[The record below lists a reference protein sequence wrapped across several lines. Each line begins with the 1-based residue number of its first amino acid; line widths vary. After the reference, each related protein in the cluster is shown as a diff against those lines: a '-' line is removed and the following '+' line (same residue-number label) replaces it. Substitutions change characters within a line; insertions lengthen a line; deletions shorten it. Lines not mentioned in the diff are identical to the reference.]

1 MLEIIALAV
10 QNKTLVVAGEAQQ
23 SPRLMALAQTYG
35 LTIVEQ
41 TSDDLHLLWSDDKLQ
56 LVQESQPK
64 QAGVLVDF
72 LGAAATYRRKQV
84 SIKNEIIARAVGCK
98 NNERPRVLDATAG
111 LGRDSLVLAS
121 VGCEV
126 AMLERN
132 NAVAALL
139 ADGLTRLQLTCED
152 AWINN
157 FIGLYHGSLI
167 ADCFDWQNILPKVDV
182 VYLDPMYPHK
192 KKSAAVKKEMKAF
205 QGFVGADEDS
215 DELLSV
221 AKKVAQQR
229 VVVKR
234 PDYAEYLNQQK
245 PDFSLESKKHRFDVY
260 LT

>member
-1 MLEIIALAV
+1 MLETIVLVA
-10 QNKTLVVAGEAQQ
+10 QNNIVVVASDGQQ
-23 SPRLMALAQTYG
+23 QPRLTALAQTYG

-41 TSDDLHLLWSDDKLQ
+41 TSDDLHLLWLEDKLQ
-56 LVQESQPK
+56 LVQQSQPK

-98 NNERPRVLDATAG
+98 NNERPLVLDATAG

-121 VGCEV
+121 VGCAV
-126 AMLERN
+126 VMLERN

-139 ADGLTRLQLTCED
+139 ADGLTRLQLASQD

-167 ADCFDWQNILPKVDV
+167 SDCFDWQNTLPQVDV

-215 DELLSV
+215 DQLLSV
-221 AKKVAQQR
+221 AKRVAQQR

-234 PDYAEYLNQQK
+234 PDYADYLNQQK